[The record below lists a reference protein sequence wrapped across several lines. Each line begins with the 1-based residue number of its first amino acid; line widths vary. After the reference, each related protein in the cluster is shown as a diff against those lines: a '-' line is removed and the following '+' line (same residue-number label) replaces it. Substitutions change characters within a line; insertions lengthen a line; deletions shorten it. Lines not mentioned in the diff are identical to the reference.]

1 MQKTV
6 VITGGSGAIGSACAK
21 KFYDCG
27 YNVAIGYLNGK
38 DAADALSEEF
48 LPERFMAV
56 RADIAVSCGAVS
68 LVEAAYER
76 FGGVDVLVN
85 NAGIALSGLFQDVTE
100 KELQRITAVNV
111 NGAFFA
117 SQSAV
122 KIMLKNKSG
131 SIVNVSSMWGEVGS
145 STEVAYS
152 MTKAAL
158 IGFTKALAKE
168 LGPSGIRVNCVS
180 PGLIDTPMND
190 CYTREDLNL
199 FADDTPLCR
208 MGTPEEVAEAVYF
221 LASEN
226 SSFITGQ
233 ILGVS
238 GGYVV

>member
-1 MQKTV
+1 
-6 VITGGSGAIGSACAK
+6 
-21 KFYDCG
+21 
-27 YNVAIGYLNGK
+27 
-38 DAADALSEEF
+38 
-48 LPERFMAV
+48 
-56 RADIAVSCGAVS
+56 
-68 LVEAAYER
+68 
-76 FGGVDVLVN
+76 
-85 NAGIALSGLFQDVTE
+85 
-100 KELQRITAVNV
+100 
-111 NGAFFA
+111 
-117 SQSAV
+117 
-122 KIMLKNKSG
+122 MLKNKSG

-208 MGTPEEVAEAVYF
+208 MGTPSEVAEAVYF

>member
-6 VITGGSGAIGSACAK
+6 VITGGSGAIGSACAR
-21 KFYDCG
+21 KFYDRG

-56 RADIAVSCGAVS
+56 RADIADADGARA

-85 NAGIALSGLFQDVTE
+85 NAGVALSGLFQDVTE
-100 KELQRITAVNV
+100 EELQRITEVNV

-158 IGFTKALAKE
+158 IGFTKSLAKE

-208 MGTPEEVAEAVYF
+208 MGTPAEVAEAVYF

>member
-6 VITGGSGAIGSACAK
+6 VITGGSGAIGSACAR
-21 KFYDCG
+21 KFYDRG

-56 RADIAVSCGAVS
+56 RADIAVSCEAVS

-208 MGTPEEVAEAVYF
+208 MGTPSEVAEAVYF

-233 ILGVS
+233 VLGVS